1 MLEILPFQNI
11 SYEEAILISD
21 KPLYLEQMHRI
32 SDIKTHVMKVTYKH
46 KKVAIA
52 TPYWKPGEDFL
63 QTITNSVR
71 GKIDDGDFVTIS
83 EKAISTAL
91 GNILDESIIRPS
103 LLARFLAKYWMRH
116 VWGYVLGPLCHLRKK
131 TIRRF
136 RAYPVREGSAHKQ
149 VALQYAGFLQ
159 ALMHGSEGAI
169 DGSNLPY
176 SYVSFPLENAQAV
189 AQQIQKRVKTE
200 LGKKVT
206 VMIID
211 TDKTYSLR
219 NFHFTPRPKPI
230 QGIHSCGGALA
241 YILGRFFKLKRR
253 ATPIAIAGFKLSTKK
268 ALTIAEIANR
278 TRGFGAG
285 RTVWDMAETFNVAL
299 TGVSWEMLSK
309 IKHKPIV
316 ILRKALLNCGN

>member
-1 MLEILPFQNI
+1 M
-11 SYEEAILISD
+11 
-21 KPLYLEQMHRI
+21 
-32 SDIKTHVMKVTYKH
+32 VYKY
-46 KKVAIA
+46 KAVAIV
-52 TPYWKPGEDFL
+52 TPYWKPSEDYL
-63 QTITNSVR
+63 RTIVNHVR

-83 EKAISTAL
+83 EKAISTAQ
-91 GNILDESIIRPS
+91 GNILEEHVIRPS
-103 LLARFLAKYWMRH
+103 LLARFLAKYWMRL

-136 RAYPVREGSAHKQ
+136 RAYPLREGSAHKQ
-149 VALQYAGFLQ
+149 VALQYAGLLQ

-176 SYVSFPLENAQAV
+176 SYVSFPLKNSQAV
-189 AQQIQKRVKTE
+189 ALQIHNRIKAE
-200 LGKKVT
+200 LSKKVT

-241 YILGRFFKLKRR
+241 YILGRFFKLKRH
-253 ATPIAIAGFKLSTKK
+253 ATPIAMAGSEPSTKK
-268 ALTIAEIANR
+268 ALTIAKVANR

-309 IKHKPIV
+309 IEHKPIV
-316 ILRKALLNCGN
+316 VLRRRQIMH

>member
-1 MLEILPFQNI
+1 
-11 SYEEAILISD
+11 
-21 KPLYLEQMHRI
+21 MHKI
-32 SDIKTHVMKVTYKH
+32 SDIETHVMKVAYRY

-63 QTITNSVR
+63 QSVVNSVR
-71 GKIDDGDFVTIS
+71 EKIEDGDFVTIS

-103 LLARFLAKYWMRH
+103 LLARFLAEHWMRLI
-116 VWGYVLGPLCHLRKK
+116 WGYVLGSLCHLRKK
-131 TIRRF
+131 TIRRL

-176 SYVSFPLENAQAV
+176 SYVSLPLKNAQAI
-189 AQQIQKRVKTE
+189 AQQIQKRIKSE
-200 LGKKVT
+200 LGKRVT

-230 QGIHSCGGALA
+230 RRICSFGGAFA
-241 YILGRFFKLKRR
+241 YILGRFLRLKLR
-253 ATPIAIAGFKLSTKK
+253 ATPIAVAGSELCVEE
-268 ALTIAEIANR
+268 ALRIAEIANR
-278 TRGFGAG
+278 ARGFGAG

-299 TGVSWEMLSK
+299 TGVTWEMLSK

-316 ILRKALLNCGN
+316 ILRYRRT